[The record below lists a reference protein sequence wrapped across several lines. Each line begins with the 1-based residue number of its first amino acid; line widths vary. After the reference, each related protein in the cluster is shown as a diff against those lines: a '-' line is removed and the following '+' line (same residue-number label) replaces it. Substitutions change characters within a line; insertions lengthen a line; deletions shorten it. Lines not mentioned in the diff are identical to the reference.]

1 MDPTDDRAA
10 AFTRLWTKH
19 QPRIF
24 AYIHALV
31 PNWGDAE
38 EVLQEAG
45 VVLWQKFDRFDPT
58 TNFSR
63 WGCGVA
69 YYEVLKHRERAAVSR
84 RRFSDAFLALLAE
97 RTADMIETVPSLQ
110 EAMDHCME
118 RLSPTDRQLIAMRY
132 AAEATTDGIAAEL
145 QRSPDGVRKS
155 LRRIHRALFDC
166 VEAWR
171 RQQEHP

>member
-1 MDPTDDRAA
+1 MSPTDDKAA
-10 AFTRLWTKH
+10 AFTRLWTKY

-38 EVLQEAG
+38 EVLQETG
-45 VVLWQKFDRFDPT
+45 VVLWQKFGQFDPNT
-58 TNFSR
+58 DFSR

-69 YYEVLKHRERAAVSR
+69 YYEVLKHRQRMAVAH
-84 RRFSDAFLALLAE
+84 RRFSDTFLALLAE
-97 RTADMIETVPSLQ
+97 RTADMLDTVPSLQ
-110 EAMDHCME
+110 EAMSHCIE
-118 RLSPTDRQLIAMRY
+118 RLPSPDRQLIAMRY
-132 AAEATTDGIAAEL
+132 AAEATTDRIAAEL
-145 QRSPDGVRKS
+145 SRSRDGVRKS

-166 VEAWR
+166 IESWR